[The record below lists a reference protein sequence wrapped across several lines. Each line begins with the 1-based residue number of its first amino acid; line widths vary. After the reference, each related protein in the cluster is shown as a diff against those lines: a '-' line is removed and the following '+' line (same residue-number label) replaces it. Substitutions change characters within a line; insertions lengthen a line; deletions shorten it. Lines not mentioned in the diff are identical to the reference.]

1 MSEFESNKKAKVD
14 VAEPAS
20 ALARVLIKGIDGGV
34 VYAHELPLTINDI
47 MAAELKAPVSEATG
61 HEISKFSL
69 AIEENSMDSARSLA
83 EHGIET
89 EAEVTMLID
98 AHNLETDKAAL
109 IALYHGTNG
118 EQWRCKDGWLTDAH
132 VGEWYGVTVEEER
145 AVKVKLAD
153 NNLRGEQA
161 SVS

>member
-34 VYAHELPLTINDI
+34 VYAHELPLTT
-47 MAAELKAPVSEATG
+47 MAAELKALVSKTTG
-61 HEISKFSL
+61 HPISKFSL

-118 EQWRCKDGWLTDAH
+118 EQWLRKDGWLTDAP
-132 VGEWYGVTVEEER
+132 VGEWYGVTVVEER
-145 AVKVKLAD
+145 VVKVKLPN